1 MWGGDEGGERGWDG
15 VREDSRYH
23 YIMIQ
28 LEQLEKK
35 DDSCTYFSSHMKW
48 LHLQVPNRAEDPTPH
63 PHPPPPTTLTTGAPT
78 ESAVSFSMVA
88 SVIEDNERATPTQ
101 LKGEEGETR

>member
-1 MWGGDEGGERGWDG
+1 MESEGGEG

-23 YIMIQ
+23 DTAT
-28 LEQLEKK
+28 EK
-35 DDSCTYFSSHMKW
+35 DDSCTYFSSHTKW

-88 SVIEDNERATPTQ
+88 SVISEANEHATPTQ